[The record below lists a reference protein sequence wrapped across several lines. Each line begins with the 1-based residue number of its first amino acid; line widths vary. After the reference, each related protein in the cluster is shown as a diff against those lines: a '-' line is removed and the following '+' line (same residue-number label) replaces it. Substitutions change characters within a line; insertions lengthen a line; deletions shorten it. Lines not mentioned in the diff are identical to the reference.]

1 MSDLMIPQI
10 RKKQKNVIDK
20 QIYASS
26 FLRTK
31 YLMSKQKSYLALIA
45 MYLQK
50 VLNFISVVCLDI
62 EPNTCLI
69 VK

>member
-31 YLMSKQKSYLALIA
+31 YLMSK
-45 MYLQK
+45 
-50 VLNFISVVCLDI
+50 
-62 EPNTCLI
+62 
-69 VK
+69 

>member
-20 QIYASS
+20 KIYTSS

-31 YLMSKQKSYLALIA
+31 YLMSK
-45 MYLQK
+45 
-50 VLNFISVVCLDI
+50 
-62 EPNTCLI
+62 
-69 VK
+69 